1 MEDSEERYV
10 SIANQINEHTYKHI
24 IKTACDGVDSRLCLA
39 FGTFSQEIKSYFAG
53 FNTFTP
59 SHI

>member
-1 MEDSEERYV
+1 MENSEERYN
-10 SIANQINEHTYKHI
+10 SIAEHINKHK